1 MIDNQTNNNIY
12 NKNNNNDRQKE
23 KNNDRQAK
31 QERFKDRIT
40 ILIES
45 ERILDRITNY
55 PQTDKQIKHKQT
67 KQPLT
72 NRKPSRKTDK
82 IVRMAVS
89 IKTE

>member
-1 MIDNQTNNNIY
+1 MIDKK
-12 NKNNNNDRQKE
+12 KN
-23 KNNDRQAK
+23 NNDRQAK

-40 ILIES
+40 ILIER

-72 NRKPSRKTDK
+72 NQVERQIRQIRQS
-82 IVRMAVS
+82 
-89 IKTE
+89 EWQ